1 MRGAHRLRVPVRV
14 RLRPASSPPKARG
27 LLGHRTARGNAM
39 LYVHA
44 SSGNKPRQ
52 MSGAFHGAGVVPD
65 SPCSPLRAERAWPV
79 TTAWHPCSLR
89 GTARC
94 TRYRVGDATGNSS
107 DALRVRYG
115 DGRTTSRSCR
125 AHACP
130 HSLIGPA
137 EHAPASCRS
146 ARLVQGCHFFL
157 FLFTMRR
164 CVWRVHQGCHCR
176 TPGWSIVR
184 IVAAVCGPL
193 ACSRAKTKTGRR
205 RSGPCL
211 EC

>member
-65 SPCSPLRAERAWPV
+65 SPCSPLRAERACPV

-115 DGRTTSRSCR
+115 DGRTASRSCR

-146 ARLVQGCHFFL
+146 ARLSLFSFFSLPCGGACGGCTRDATVGAQGGLLCVL
-157 FLFTMRR
+157 SPR
-164 CVWRVHQGCHCR
+164 C
-176 TPGWSIVR
+176 
-184 IVAAVCGPL
+184 AVPL
-193 ACSRAKTKTGRR
+193 RAVERR
-205 RSGPCL
+205 RRRDVDEAGRV
-211 EC
+211 